1 MFFEQ
6 ISSPIITFLVL
17 FYSSEPP
24 QPPPKPEMRQ
34 AATDTRTL
42 VVQKETASGPDE
54 IKRACDTATD
64 THSLISLNDRGSG
77 NDVPPEFFS
86 RHVSTDTRT
95 LVSTRDNFSFTIPV
109 IPPALYDAQTQS
121 ITTVQRDSSSNT
133 LAPAEQ
139 RHAGTQVSD

>member
-1 MFFEQ
+1 
-6 ISSPIITFLVL
+6 
-17 FYSSEPP
+17 
-24 QPPPKPEMRQ
+24 MRQ

-54 IKRACDTATD
+54 IKRARDTSTD
-64 THSLISLNDRGSG
+64 THSLVSLNDRGSG

-95 LVSTRDNFSFTIPV
+95 LVSTRDNYSFTIPI

-121 ITTVQRDSSSNT
+121 IATVQRDASSNT
-133 LAPAEQ
+133 LAAVEQ
-139 RHAGTQVSD
+139 RHTGTQVSD